1 MISTSTK
8 RVTFEEFEQ
17 MPEQPGKQELL
28 DGELI
33 ELPPARLRHNEI
45 RERAFLRL
53 LALVTELHLSSGA
66 PHLGKV
72 HIEMGY
78 RLQSHGW
85 LVPDVSITHSGQQ
98 QNDYY
103 LDSPALAIEV
113 ISSEKTADYIDK
125 KITLYLE
132 NGATEVWV
140 LYPNQQHMWVYKSGG
155 VGEVYSGVFRSEL
168 LAGQNIDLAEI
179 LK

>member
-1 MISTSTK
+1 MITTAV
-8 RVTFEEFEQ
+8 RRLTFEEFEQ

-33 ELPPARLRHNEI
+33 ELTPAKLKQNEI
-45 RERAFLRL
+45 AERVFLRL
-53 LALVTELHLSSGA
+53 LALVAELHARNEG

-78 RLQSHGW
+78 RLKSQGW
-85 LVPDVSITHSGQQ
+85 LQPPVSVTHPDQQ
-98 QNDYY
+98 KTDYY
-103 LDSPALAIEV
+103 VGSPALAVEV
-113 ISSEKTADYIDK
+113 ISNEKTADYIDK
-125 KITLYLE
+125 KIKLYLD

-140 LYPNQQHMWVYKSGG
+140 LYPNQEHMWIYKTGG
-155 VGEVYSGVFRSEL
+155 IGEVYSGSFQSEL
-168 LAGQNIDLAEI
+168 LAGQNIDLAYF

>member
-1 MISTSTK
+1 MISTATK

-33 ELPPARLRHNEI
+33 ELPPAKLRHNEI
-45 RERAFLRL
+45 AERMRDYLKAQVGDAHSRSQ
-53 LALVTELHLSSGA
+53 ALT
-66 PHLGKV
+66 LGKV
-72 HIEMGY
+72 HHEMGY

-85 LVPDVSITHSGQQ
+85 SVPDVSITHADQKSQ
-98 QNDYY
+98 DYY
-103 LDSPALAIEV
+103 VGSPALAIEV
-113 ISSEKTADYIDK
+113 ISNEKTADYIDK
-125 KITLYLE
+125 KIKLYLE
-132 NGATEVWV
+132 NGAAEVWV

-155 VGEVYSGVFRSEL
+155 VGEVYSGLFRSEL
-168 LAGQNIDLAEI
+168 LAGQTIDLAEM